1 MSNET
6 NVTEQSVIDAKLD
19 DALTPQLQV
28 EVSPIEADLMG
39 AFIEDAMS
47 EEDAL
52 TSALDGGSNE

>member
-1 MSNET
+1 MSNEI
-6 NVTEQSVIDAKLD
+6 NVTDESVIDAKLD
-19 DALTPQLQV
+19 DALTPQQQV
-28 EVSPIEADLMG
+28 EFSPIEADLMG